1 MLDAAALV
9 NGIFSPRLCL
19 FLVHRMKHVDDITKL
34 FRSFG
39 ASAGNYQEIQPN
51 YKDFKDDSSAT
62 TTTMPEQES
71 TELIS
76 LPIPNATV
84 SILNEPEPGLLL
96 IDAPV
101 EPAKNIT
108 PPFPSPTLKPSPVAS
123 ATGDRQRL
131 SDLLRDLKQMGR
143 DNLPEAPRKR
153 TKAKVIAIVS
163 ANGGVGKSTIAAGL
177 AKILRHPD
185 GRTIAIDLDP
195 QNALSNH
202 LGITKQVSGLIQLKQ
217 QNADWGTHCLP
228 GYGHSECLPF
238 GTGEM
243 NDHRLLK
250 QLMLEDSGWL
260 NQRLASMNLS
270 ENDTVI
276 LDTLSGAT
284 VYSQQAL
291 AAADLVL
298 VIMVTDATSYLALDT
313 MTQWLEAS
321 RRYAQRH
328 SYVLNREDNSHSFSR
343 DMAVL
348 FRRRLGADLIGT
360 IGLDHQFNESLA
372 YVRDPLQYSPYSV
385 GSQDILSLSREV
397 YTLLFPES
405 SGQQIMP

>member
-1 MLDAAALV
+1 
-9 NGIFSPRLCL
+9 
-19 FLVHRMKHVDDITKL
+19 MKYVDDITKL
-34 FRSFG
+34 FKSFG
-39 ASAGNYQEIQPN
+39 ASAGSYQEIQPN
-51 YKDFKDDSSAT
+51 YKDFKDDLSAT
-62 TTTMPEQES
+62 TTTVPQQES
-71 TELIS
+71 IEHVS
-76 LPIPNATV
+76 LLIPNATV
-84 SILNEPEPGLLL
+84 SILNEPEPNLLL

-101 EPAKNIT
+101 EPAKNII

-123 ATGDRQRL
+123 ATDDRQRL

-143 DNLPEAPRKR
+143 DSLPETPRKR

-177 AKILRHPD
+177 AKTLRHPD

-202 LGITKQVSGLIQLKQ
+202 LGITKQVSGLIQLKKPD
-217 QNADWGTHCLP
+217 ADWGAHCLP
-228 GYGHSECLPF
+228 GYGHSECLSF
-238 GTGEM
+238 GTGQM
-243 NDHRLLK
+243 NDHRLIK
-250 QLMLEDSGWL
+250 RLMLEDPGWL

-276 LDTLSGAT
+276 LDTLSGST

-298 VIMVTDATSYLALDT
+298 VIMAADATSYLALDT

-321 RRYAQRH
+321 RRCAQRH
-328 SYVLNREDNSHSFSR
+328 SYVLNRQDDSNSFSR

-348 FRRRLGADLIGT
+348 FRRRLGTDLIGT

-372 YVRDPLQYSPYSV
+372 FVRDPLEYSPYSI
-385 GSQDILSLSREV
+385 GSQNIVSLSREV

-405 SGQQIMP
+405 PSQQIMP